1 MLESDQ
7 KEFYLYLKDALEIK
21 NRPLSGGAFKLWCKL
36 LAPYHLEDIKNAID
50 QALANPSFMLEPAKI
65 LEFLPNAL
73 GHPTPEIAW
82 TLYPK
87 LEQDAGYVTD
97 EIMQAGQSINPLDK
111 MARMPFLEAYK
122 QILANA
128 KMNQKPAK
136 WFYSSSSIG
145 THEERKETK
154 IVHTLEA
161 MQCGR
166 LTRQKAENTVRLLC
180 NELDKPL
187 THYLPN
193 LPAPKETMKLE
204 DQRRQIGIISN
215 KISKALSSTLENSS
229 STNEEERAA
238 RVKKIK
244 AELDAYKKED
254 DDRDKMD
261 GLKAKLA

>member
-36 LAPYHLEDIKNAID
+36 LAPYHLKDIKNAID

-97 EIMQAGQSINPLDK
+97 EIMQAGGMLDNPSDK

-122 QILANA
+122 QIIASA

-166 LTRQKAENTVRLLC
+166 LTRQKAENTVRRLC

-193 LPAPKETMKLE
+193 LPAPKEAMKLE

-215 KISKALSSTLENSS
+215 KINKALSSTLEDSS
-229 STNEEERAA
+229 STSEDERLK
-238 RVKKIK
+238 RVEQIQKQ
-244 AELDAYKKED
+244 LDEYKRQD
-254 DDRDKMD
+254 DLVNTK
-261 GLKAKLA
+261 